1 MIETQSPAGVGD
13 IDMLL
18 MAYAT
23 RTEDIMND
31 VSSEDSLVSV
41 IIPVFNRT
49 DLLHRSL
56 ASVVAQEYQHIEV
69 LVIDDCST
77 IDLRPVVDGF
87 GDERIK
93 YHRSNVN
100 QGPAGARNAGVR
112 LARGEYIAFLDSD
125 DEWKANKVG
134 AQLKGLS
141 VKSSDYRFIY
151 CMREQWR
158 DDTDTIVDRSTYNKE
173 GYILHDLLYYPF
185 IGSPS
190 SWFMQ
195 KSAFLEAGG
204 FDERIWFGEDWEFTL
219 RFNKTYKVAYL
230 DEPLVKLHE
239 HGQERLTANLDS
251 NPRVLSSFITI
262 YEKHKD
268 LLKSD
273 RKALAL
279 ILQKISYYLRQ
290 QGDSKGARR
299 YAWKAILARPTSRQP
314 YQYLA
319 ASFRPVPSPAVSGK
333 NT

>member
-1 MIETQSPAGVGD
+1 MNEVG
-13 IDMLL
+13 L
-18 MAYAT
+18 
-23 RTEDIMND
+23 
-31 VSSEDSLVSV
+31 EDSLISV

-49 DLLHRSL
+49 NLLRRAL
-56 ASVVAQEYQHIEV
+56 ASAVAQEYRNIEI

-77 IDLRPVVDGF
+77 IELRHVIGEFD
-87 GDERIK
+87 DDRIK
-93 YHRSNVN
+93 YHRSTVN

-112 LARGEYIAFLDSD
+112 LARGEYVAFLDSD

-134 AQLKGLS
+134 AQLKALCARSG
-141 VKSSDYRFIY
+141 DYRFIY

-158 DDTDTIVDRSTYNKE
+158 DDTNTIVDRSTYNKE

-190 SWFMQ
+190 SWFMER
-195 KSAFLEAGG
+195 SAFLEAGG

-219 RFNKTYKVAYL
+219 RFNKISKVAYL
-230 DEPLVKLHE
+230 DESLVKLHE

-290 QGDSKGARR
+290 QSDSKGARR
-299 YAWKAILARPTSRQP
+299 YAWKAVLAHPTSRQP

-319 ASFRPVPSPAVSGK
+319 ASFRPAPSPAVGRK